1 MTNNIVA
8 DVPVSLANSESD
20 VQGSD
25 AAQDNVHRLHPL
37 SLVLRVISF
46 LPQFLFGTIAATISV
61 DNNIARI
68 FIGFGLLAGVAIFG
82 LIAWLRWRKFTYE
95 IGANEV
101 HIKSGIIGR
110 NNRSIP
116 YERIQDVNIEQKLL
130 ARIFGLATLKLE
142 TGSAGNGDDGELNAV
157 KLARAEELR
166 DMIRA
171 RKRGV
176 AISDNPIS
184 EAGVDNA
191 APFSADADADTLQ
204 DDPIFTMEPKRLLIL
219 GLFSFSLAIFAFLL
233 AVFQQLDFL
242 IPDNWFNLSD
252 FIDQL
257 EDDPD
262 GSAANVRS
270 TIDGAGTGLRSIPL
284 GLQIL
289 AGLAGLVSIIIIGL
303 ATGIIS
309 VFVREYGFRLDR
321 TENGFRRRRGL
332 FTLTDVAMPLHR
344 VQTALLVTGPIRR
357 RFGWYALKFQ
367 SLASD
372 GQNESDHVVAPLARM
387 EEAVAIAAEPGI
399 DIDMPTAQMTGV
411 SIAMWLV
418 PLAFFA
424 IIIAFSASN
433 AVFWSGIW
441 WFAAISLLLVPFA
454 LHLWLRWRHHHYKLT
469 EHFLYI
475 RSGYWSQKLT
485 ALPLRKIQT
494 VDLTE
499 NFIQRPLGQADLVFG
514 IAGGS
519 GIVPLTLHAIDRQT
533 AYQIRSDI
541 LAQMRAAAIANA
553 SA

>member
-1 MTNNIVA
+1 MTDNPAAEITAIENA
-8 DVPVSLANSESD
+8 TGDQPE
-20 VQGSD
+20 SD
-25 AAQDNVHRLHPL
+25 AAHNNVHHLHPL

-46 LPQFLFGTIAATISV
+46 LPQFLFGTVAATISV
-61 DNNIARI
+61 DNNIARM
-68 FIGFGLLAGVAIFG
+68 FIGFGLLAGITIFG

-101 HIKSGIIGR
+101 HIKSGIIAR

-176 AISDNPIS
+176 AVSRNAVS
-184 EAGVDNA
+184 ETNRENA
-191 APFSADADADTLQ
+191 APISTDIDGDTLQ
-204 DDPIFTMEPKRLLIL
+204 DDPIFTMEPKRLIIL

-233 AVFQQLDFL
+233 AVFQQFDFL

-289 AGLAGLVSIIIIGL
+289 AGLAGLSSIIIIGL

-344 VQTALLVTGPIRR
+344 VQTALLVTGPIRK

-372 GQNESDHVVAPLARM
+372 GQNESDHVVAPLSRI
-387 EEAVAIAAEPGI
+387 EEAISIAAEPDI
-399 DIDMPTAQMTGV
+399 DINISADEMHHV
-411 SIAMWLV
+411 SISMWLV
-418 PLAFFA
+418 PLVFFTLIIGFATANA
-424 IIIAFSASN
+424 I
-433 AVFWSGIW
+433 FWSGIW
-441 WFAAISLLLVPFA
+441 ALGAIGLLLAPFA
-454 LHLWLRWRHHHYKLT
+454 LHLWLRWRHHRYRLT
-469 EHFLYI
+469 DKFIYI
-475 RSGYWSQKLT
+475 RHGYWSQKLT
-485 ALPLRKIQT
+485 ALPLRKIQSI
-494 VDLTE
+494 DLTE
-499 NFIQRPLGQADLVFG
+499 NFIQRPMDQADLVFG

-533 AYQIRSDI
+533 AYQMRSDI
-541 LAQMRAAAIANA
+541 LDQMRAAAIAKLPA
-553 SA
+553 